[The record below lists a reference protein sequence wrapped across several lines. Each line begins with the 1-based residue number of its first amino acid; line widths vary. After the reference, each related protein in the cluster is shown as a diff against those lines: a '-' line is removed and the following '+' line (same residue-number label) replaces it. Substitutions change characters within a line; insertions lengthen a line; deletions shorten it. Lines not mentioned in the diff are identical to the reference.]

1 MLNMKDEYLAQERYA
16 DLRREAEAH
25 NAAARLRKQGCS
37 GEKTGRKALRTH
49 NILGR
54 WMHKFLR
61 GGAGA
66 HNQTAVNLR

>member
-25 NAAARLRKQGCS
+25 NAAARLRQQERTDG
-37 GEKTGRKALRTH
+37 KAGRTH
-49 NILGR
+49 NPLWQ
-54 WMHKFLR
+54 WMHKHL
-61 GGAGA
+61 GVGAGA